1 MAIPEHIKLKM
12 AQSPYINWV
21 ETEENT
27 ICMDDKKLF
36 IFQFDKVFDDPNLEM
51 YNKFQIKKQSYVQI
65 NKSEKVSKLSII
77 VKYINCFMDLYD
89 DDKELATAYFKLKY
103 VIDKERLYNLSNIDA
118 FIDLLYRVLF
128 TETMIEKIH
137 RICDES
143 FIDDIEASTD
153 EKYKM
158 DLNKHQESL
167 EFTNEHMRILLK
179 ISFAMKIMAPVMF
192 HFINI
197 NMIKLESDD
206 MLLYR
211 FYERL
216 FSMFSDT
223 VNIYNKL
230 FVYVKAKVIDCKS
243 HNKLSFEQQEIFG
256 VDQYSVMN
264 DFVKT
269 KIISENLFKYEFPK
283 VWNNKTNKFAENIVG
298 FNKTIVK
305 FQLFYFRKK
314 NFEQKPVE
322 VTSAKTSSDG
332 LSGQDKLE
340 MLQNKIDETL
350 TILSDINI
358 AMTLDKLRK
367 TIDIPISKEEIDYH
381 MKHWSPSPIQ
391 SILINNYF
399 GKYFGNQRDLN
410 LATRREKVELA
421 LLMKKHLLLDVSIS
435 DKANVATSILPF
447 ILTGNLMDTTITKPV
462 KNIKFM
468 NRIKDSHLW
477 EELINHK
484 YRMYTQRKPQEIL
497 DKICKL
503 ITNSFTYV
511 CYDNQD
517 LLGEEIIVDED
528 ILADE
533 VLFFLYKI

>member
-1 MAIPEHIKLKM
+1 
-12 AQSPYINWV
+12 
-21 ETEENT
+21 
-27 ICMDDKKLF
+27 MDDKKLF

-89 DDKELATAYFKLKY
+89 DDRELATAYFKLKY

-118 FIDLLYRVLF
+118 
-128 TETMIEKIH
+128 
-137 RICDES
+137 
-143 FIDDIEASTD
+143 STD
-153 EKYKM
+153 AKSKM

-283 VWNNKTNKFAENIVG
+283 VRNNKTNKFAENIVG

-399 GKYFGNQRDLN
+399 GKYF
-410 LATRREKVELA
+410 V
-421 LLMKKHLLLDVSIS
+421 
-435 DKANVATSILPF
+435 
-447 ILTGNLMDTTITKPV
+447 
-462 KNIKFM
+462 
-468 NRIKDSHLW
+468 
-477 EELINHK
+477 
-484 YRMYTQRKPQEIL
+484 
-497 DKICKL
+497 
-503 ITNSFTYV
+503 
-511 CYDNQD
+511 
-517 LLGEEIIVDED
+517 
-528 ILADE
+528 
-533 VLFFLYKI
+533 